1 MIVTNDLTRDGR
13 LKIIQDTDYGSY
25 TLDSLLL
32 ADFVK
37 LTKRSQY
44 AVDLCAGN
52 GPIGML
58 LADKKANLQVEV
70 VEIQEQLSK
79 ITSQSIELNNLENRV
94 TAHNDDLKGINSKL
108 GKNKYHL
115 ITVNPP
121 YFKVTEDANINP
133 NEAVAMARHE
143 LTVTLEDIIEESSS
157 LLDNIGTINFVFRP
171 QRLDELIIIL
181 DKYGFTMKRIK
192 FVYPKI
198 GKDCNTILVEAKRGK
213 TDNQMIIEPP
223 FIVYND
229 DDTYTEATNKILN
242 Y

>member
-79 ITSQSIELNNLENRV
+79 ITSQSIELNNLEHRV
-94 TAHNDDLKGINSKL
+94 TAHNADLKGINSKL

-171 QRLDELIIIL
+171 QRLDELIILL

>member
-1 MIVTNDLTRDGR
+1 MLVTNDLTRDGR

-37 LTKRSQY
+37 LTRRTEY

-58 LADKKANLQVEV
+58 LADKKQNLNVEV

-79 ITSQSIELNNLENRV
+79 ITADSIELNGLQNRV
-94 TAHNDDLKGINSKL
+94 TAHNRDLKGISNEL
-108 GKNKYHL
+108 GKNKYHVV
-115 ITVNPP
+115 TVNPP

-133 NEAVAMARHE
+133 NQSIAMARHE
-143 LTVTLEDIIEESSS
+143 LTVTLEDIIKESSS

-171 QRLDELIIIL
+171 QRLDELVIL
-181 DKYGFTMKRIK
+181 LNKYGFTMKRIK

-213 TDNQMIIEPP
+213 SDNQMIIEPP
-223 FIVYND
+223 FIVYQDNNE
-229 DDTYTEATNKILN
+229 YTEATNKILN

>member
-1 MIVTNDLTRDGR
+1 MLVTNDLTRDGR

-37 LTKRSQY
+37 LTRRTEY

-58 LADKKANLQVEV
+58 LADKKANLNVEV

-79 ITSQSIELNNLENRV
+79 ITSDSIKLNNLQDRV
-94 TAHNDDLKGINSKL
+94 TAHNQNLIGISDKL
-108 GKNKYHL
+108 GKNKYHT

-133 NEAVAMARHE
+133 NQAVAMARHE
-143 LTVTLEDIIEESSS
+143 LTVTLEDIIKESSS

-171 QRLDELIIIL
+171 QRLDELIILL

-213 TDNQMIIEPP
+213 SDNQMIIEPP
-223 FIVYND
+223 FIVYQDNNE
-229 DDTYTEATNKILN
+229 YTEATKRILN

>member
-1 MIVTNDLTRDGR
+1 MLVTNDLTRDGR

-37 LTKRSQY
+37 MTRRTEY

-58 LADKKANLQVEV
+58 LADKKSNLKVEV

-79 ITSQSIELNNLENRV
+79 ITNESIKLNNMQERV
-94 TAHNDDLKGINSKL
+94 IAHNQNLIGISEKL
-108 GKNKYHL
+108 GKNKYHV

-133 NEAVAMARHE
+133 NQAIAMARHE
-143 LTVTLEDIIEESSS
+143 LTVTLEDIIKESAS
-157 LLDNIGTINFVFRP
+157 LLDNIGTLNFVFRP
-171 QRLDELIIIL
+171 QRLDELIIL
-181 DKYGFTMKRIK
+181 LNKYGFTLKRIK
-192 FVYPKI
+192 FVYPKLS
-198 GKDCNTILVEAKRGK
+198 KDCNTILVEAKRGK

-223 FIVYND
+223 FIVYEDND
-229 DDTYTEATNKILN
+229 QYTAATQQILN

>member
-171 QRLDELIIIL
+171 QRLDELIILL

>member
-1 MIVTNDLTRDGR
+1 MLVTNDLTRDGR
-13 LKIIQDTDYGSY
+13 LKIIQDTEYGSY

-37 LTKRSQY
+37 MTRRTEY

-58 LADKKANLQVEV
+58 LADRKQNLKVEV
-70 VEIQEQLSK
+70 VEIQEQLSN
-79 ITSQSIELNNLENRV
+79 ITTQSIELNNLQHRV
-94 TAHNDDLKGINSKL
+94 TAHNQNLIGISETL

-133 NEAVAMARHE
+133 NQAIAMARHE
-143 LTVTLEDIIEESSS
+143 LTVTLEDIIKESAS
-157 LLDNIGTINFVFRP
+157 LLDNVGTLNFVFRP
-171 QRLDELIIIL
+171 QRLDELIIL
-181 DKYGFTMKRIK
+181 LHKYGFTLKRIK
-192 FVYPKI
+192 FVYPKLN
-198 GKDCNTILVEAKRGK
+198 KDCNTILVEAKRGK
-213 TDNQMIIEPP
+213 SDNQMIIEPP
-223 FIVYND
+223 FIVYEDND
-229 DDTYTEATNKILN
+229 EYTAATQQILN

>member
-1 MIVTNDLTRDGR
+1 MLVTNDLTRDGR
-13 LKIIQDTDYGSY
+13 LKIIQDTEYGSY

-37 LTKRSQY
+37 LTRRTEY

-58 LADKKANLQVEV
+58 LADKKQNLNVEV

-79 ITSQSIELNNLENRV
+79 ITADSISLNGLQDRV
-94 TAHNDDLKGINSKL
+94 TAHNRDLKGISNEL
-108 GKNKYHL
+108 GKNKYHVV
-115 ITVNPP
+115 TVNPP

-133 NEAVAMARHE
+133 NKAVAMARHE
-143 LTVTLEDIIEESSS
+143 LTVTLEDIVKESSS

-171 QRLDELIIIL
+171 QRLDELVIL
-181 DKYGFTMKRIK
+181 LNKYGFTMKRIK

-213 TDNQMIIEPP
+213 SDNQMIIEPP
-223 FIVYND
+223 FIVYEDNNE
-229 DDTYTEATNKILN
+229 YTEATNKILN